1 MIEASASQAGVGGD
15 AAVAQRRVPAGE
27 EEADDGRDGEEGM
40 DPQGAGRLKSESKL
54 GDNVGRYSFT

>member
-1 MIEASASQAGVGGD
+1 MGGD

-40 DPQGAGRLKSESKL
+40 DPQGAG
-54 GDNVGRYSFT
+54 D